1 MPSSD
6 HDRLSAYLDNLWLE
20 RGLSD
25 NSLAAYRRDL
35 TAFVDWLTQRNQ
47 TLAVFCVSDLL
58 DYLAYCHGQALSAR
72 SIARKLSAI
81 RGLCQDLVRRGD
93 RLDDPSADVAPPKL
107 PKSLP
112 KTLSEE
118 DVDRLLQAMDGDS
131 VLSLRDRCALEIL
144 YAAGLRVSE
153 LTQLRLPNIDQQTG
167 VLRIMGKGSKERLV
181 PVGEECLHWL
191 QRYLAQARPELPG
204 SRLSDYLFP
213 GRSGGAVTR
222 QTIWHRV
229 KAMATKAGI
238 SHGLSPHGLRHAFAT
253 HLLNHGVDL
262 RSVQLMLGHADLS
275 TTQIYT
281 QVAAAR
287 LQNLHAKHH
296 PRNR

>member
-6 HDRLSAYLDNLWLE
+6 HDRVSVYLDNLWLE

-35 TAFVDWLTQRNQ
+35 TAFVDWLALRGQS
-47 TLAVFCVSDLL
+47 LAVFSVSDLL
-58 DYLAYCHGQALSAR
+58 AYLADCHAQSLSAR

-81 RGLCQDLVRRGD
+81 RGLCQDLVRRKD
-93 RLDDPSADVAPPKL
+93 RNDDPSADVAPPKL
-107 PKSLP
+107 PKPLP
-112 KTLSEE
+112 KTLSEA
-118 DVDRLLQAMDGDS
+118 DIDRLLQAASDDS
-131 VLSLRDRCALEIL
+131 AVGLRDRCALEML
-144 YAAGLRVSE
+144 YASGLRVSE
-153 LTQLRLPNIDQQTG
+153 LTQLRLPHIDRQTG
-167 VLRIMGKGSKERLV
+167 VLRVMGKGSKERLV
-181 PVGEECLHWL
+181 PVGEECLYWL
-191 QRYLAQARPELPG
+191 QRYLTNARPDLPG
-204 SRLSDYLFP
+204 AGLSDFLFP
-213 GRSGGAVTR
+213 GRDGGAVTR

-229 KAMATKAGI
+229 KARAKRAGI
-238 SHGLSPHGLRHAFAT
+238 DSSLSPHGLRHAFAT

-287 LQNLHAKHH
+287 LQSLHATHH

>member
-1 MPSSD
+1 
-6 HDRLSAYLDNLWLE
+6 
-20 RGLSD
+20 
-25 NSLAAYRRDL
+25 
-35 TAFVDWLTQRNQ
+35 
-47 TLAVFCVSDLL
+47 
-58 DYLAYCHGQALSAR
+58 
-72 SIARKLSAI
+72 
-81 RGLCQDLVRRGD
+81 
-93 RLDDPSADVAPPKL
+93 
-107 PKSLP
+107 
-112 KTLSEE
+112 
-118 DVDRLLQAMDGDS
+118 
-131 VLSLRDRCALEIL
+131 
-144 YAAGLRVSE
+144 
-153 LTQLRLPNIDQQTG
+153 
-167 VLRIMGKGSKERLV
+167 
-181 PVGEECLHWL
+181 L

-287 LQNLHAKHH
+287 LQNLHAQHH